1 MMVNRLNLPTKK
13 LNSKETFT
21 LLRETTRIRL
31 TKPTFLQKA
40 TIAYQLLLTEDTS
53 LLRSSIDVLMM
64 ICKDK
69 AVREFIDHQKM
80 ITDDGICE
88 EDIFPISV
96 IDIAEEDLQAIAK
109 HLTATAYQKVHQL
122 VRNKQLA
129 WQCKSCGSS
138 KSKHNMIACDAC
150 DQWDCVAIKMEP
162 AYDWYCPQCC
172 LDNK

>member
-1 MMVNRLNLPTKK
+1 
-13 LNSKETFT
+13 
-21 LLRETTRIRL
+21 
-31 TKPTFLQKA
+31 
-40 TIAYQLLLTEDTS
+40 
-53 LLRSSIDVLMM
+53 MM

-122 VRNKQLA
+122 G
-129 WQCKSCGSS
+129 QC
-138 KSKHNMIACDAC
+138 ACTNST
-150 DQWDCVAIKMEP
+150 I
-162 AYDWYCPQCC
+162 
-172 LDNK
+172 L